1 MLICKE
7 FTFDSAHH
15 LVAYKGKCEN
25 VHGHTYKLRVCVEED
40 VKEDGL
46 GIDFTILKKI
56 VNEKVI
62 EVLDH
67 NDLNNILDQ
76 PSCELIAI
84 WIWDVLKQDLNMTE
98 IWLWES
104 PGSYVVYKGENS

>member
-1 MLICKE
+1 
-7 FTFDSAHH
+7 
-15 LVAYKGKCEN
+15 
-25 VHGHTYKLRVCVEED
+25 
-40 VKEDGL
+40 
-46 GIDFTILKKI
+46 
-56 VNEKVI
+56 VI